1 MPRKFIKRFLPDPTK
16 IQQSKSLGVLAKHL
30 GEPSL
35 WVLTRASVANAFSIG
50 LFVAFIP
57 MPLQMLVAAALAIL
71 FRANLPISVG
81 LVWITN
87 PLTMPAIFYAC
98 YKLGSLFIGSPS
110 AEVISESTLEWIM
123 LNLNQ
128 VWPPFLLGCFLA
140 GSFFAV
146 AGNIGIRLLW
156 RLQVS
161 LSWNKRNRLRRLN
174 EKQSEEEK
182 D

>member
-1 MPRKFIKRFLPDPTK
+1 MPRKFIKRYLPDANK
-16 IQQSKSLGVLAKHL
+16 IKNNKSLGVLAKYL
-30 GEPSL
+30 GEPRL
-35 WVLTRASVANAFSIG
+35 WVLTRSSIANAFSIG

-71 FRANLPISVG
+71 FRVNLPISVG

-87 PLTMPAIFYAC
+87 PITMPAIFYAS
-98 YKLGSLFIGSPS
+98 YKLGSFIIGSPS
-110 AEVISESTLEWIM
+110 VEVVSESTLEWIL

-140 GSFFAV
+140 GSFFAIT
-146 AGNIGIRLLW
+146 ANIAIRLLW

-161 LSWNKRNRLRRLN
+161 LSWNRRNKLRRQN
-174 EKQSEEEK
+174 EKN
-182 D
+182 